1 MISAALQA
9 GSVHIAM
16 FLVARILNGIGA
28 GIIISNTPVYMSEV
42 SPAHTRGMLV
52 SAQGISITTAYV
64 VSSVAAFG
72 FHFVDHAI
80 QWRLQFI
87 IMTALAMILAVTM
100 FYIPESPRW
109 LMVRTT
115 ILVPLL
121 AD

>member
-1 MISAALQA
+1 
-9 GSVHIAM
+9 M